1 MKLPREN
8 SAVTLKSD
16 VTLVSLR
23 VAVITPSDQRTKL
36 HPAFGTAVTSVPSSP
51 VGTPCMLAPVIVPP
65 APAVYVR
72 VYPLAKRAV
81 TVTGCGLSGSMMS
94 TRGLSVLPSDQPV
107 NTYPLSGTARIS
119 AVA

>member
-1 MKLPREN
+1 MKVPRKN

-51 VGTPCMLAPVIVPP
+51 VGIPCMLTPDIVPP
-65 APAVYVR
+65 ASAVYVS
-72 VYPLAKRAV
+72 VNPIAKCAV
-81 TVTGCGLSGSMMS
+81 TMTVCGLSGSMVSM
-94 TRGLSVLPSDQPV
+94 RGLSFLPSDQPV
-107 NTYPLSGTARIS
+107 NT
-119 AVA
+119 